1 MYRYL
6 SELNNTAFKC
16 IYCFNDPL
24 NVIYYLQWICTCSF
38 DENYRQMYLYQL
50 YFANMISDLYFTFLE
65 LFRLLAALG
74 MAKSTTQMWIPA
86 LEITY
91 LIVILEQHMRYLFVH
106 GLSQIPQKLCFR
118 SYSYSNI
125 CTIFVHTLKIQMV

>member
-1 MYRYL
+1 MCL

-38 DENYRQMYLYQL
+38 DENYRQMYLYL
-50 YFANMISDLYFTFLE
+50 YFADMISDLCFTFLE

-106 GLSQIPQKLCFR
+106 GIFQIPQKLYFR
-118 SYSYSNI
+118 SYRNSNI
-125 CTIFVHTLKIQMV
+125 CTIFVHTLKFKLV